1 MPLILHE
8 MKKAYQIVIIDFSF
22 STISS
27 LFLSCLQTIFQVL
40 KSFGLNLNV
49 LLNAESLMAL
59 FLHSLSLRD
68 SIHNFM
74 LPSFNIKW
82 HVRFTFTTVS

>member
-27 LFLSCLQTIFQVL
+27 FFLSCLQTIFQVL

-49 LLNAESLMAL
+49 LLNAESFNGSVSL
-59 FLHSLSLRD
+59 F
-68 SIHNFM
+68 
-74 LPSFNIKW
+74 SFFK
-82 HVRFTFTTVS
+82 REYT